1 MKNLWTLLVCVH
13 ACVAVSLFF
22 AVTQVQA
29 AEEKESVVEEV
40 SPAVSGSVEVIGSR
54 DTGVWVYAERK
65 VTDNWAVFINAVKYQ
80 KGFQEVTFGPT
91 YYITPQLQVGV
102 SLGVASNTSSE
113 DSRLFI
119 SAFGYLETDSLKTEI
134 ILERFAHDSQ
144 SISYYRFYAET
155 PVAPISERL
164 AIGVHGEKDVGW
176 GPRISWSFN
185 ENINIWLS
193 PLIERQ
199 SGNVLVGGIQFI
211 F

>member
-1 MKNLWTLLVCVH
+1 MKNLWTLLVC

-54 DTGVWVYAERK
+54 DTGVWLYAERK

-80 KGFQEVTFGPT
+80 KGFQEITFGPT
-91 YYITPQLQVGV
+91 YYLTPEIQVGV
-102 SLGVASNTSSE
+102 SLGAAQYVSS
-113 DSRLFI
+113 DRSRLVI
-119 SAFGYLETDSLKTEI
+119 SVFGYMETDNLKAEV
-134 ILERFAHDSQ
+134 LFEKYGRDHKP
-144 SISYYRFYAET
+144 YYRVYAET
-155 PVAPISERL
+155 PITPISEKL
-164 AIGVHGEKDVGW
+164 AVGVHGEQYVGW
-176 GPRISWSFN
+176 GPRLSWSFN

-193 PLIERQ
+193 PLVERQ
-199 SGNVLVGGIQFI
+199 GGNVLVGGIQFT